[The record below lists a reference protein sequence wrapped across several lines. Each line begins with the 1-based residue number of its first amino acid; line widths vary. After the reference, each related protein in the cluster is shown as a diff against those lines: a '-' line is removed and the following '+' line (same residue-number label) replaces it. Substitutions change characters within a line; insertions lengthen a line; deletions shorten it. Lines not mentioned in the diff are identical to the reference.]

1 MENSRPRILHISSI
15 SDALAVA
22 VNKKI
27 LSDHLDYLYFSAS
40 SWFAVYLFHEKDL
53 PCCPIVSA

>member
-1 MENSRPRILHISSI
+1 MENSRPRILHITSI
-15 SDALAVA
+15 SDAHAVD
-22 VNKKI
+22 KKI